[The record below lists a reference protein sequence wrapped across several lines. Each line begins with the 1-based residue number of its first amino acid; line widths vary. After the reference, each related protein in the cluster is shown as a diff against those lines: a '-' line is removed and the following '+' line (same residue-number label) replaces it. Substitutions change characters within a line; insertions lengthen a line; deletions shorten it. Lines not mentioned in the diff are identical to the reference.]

1 MKINFVKTFSI
12 ALGASAM
19 LVVSC
24 GKQDQQQQQAAPEL
38 AVMTV
43 GECDATLESV
53 YPATLRGTND
63 VEIRPQISGF
73 ITKVCVQEGQY
84 VNKGQTLFV
93 IDQVQLQA
101 QVDAAKAAV
110 AQSAAAVDVAQ
121 ANVNTA
127 QTNVNNNKILLD
139 QNIIA
144 ATAYQTSVD
153 GLNAAKAQ
161 LNQAKAAQNSA
172 KANLVS
178 AQKNLSY
185 STVTAPNA
193 GYVGNID
200 NKEGALVSPSSLLT
214 TLSSNGDM
222 EAMFSLN
229 EKEVY
234 ALTQNGAVSLQA
246 ALASL
251 PEVSLKLAT
260 GELYAYKGKIVSV
273 SGVLNTATGSASV
286 KAVFQN
292 PNHTLRTGNTGD
304 ILIPST
310 TQNAIMVPQKATYE
324 VQDMKF
330 VFTVDKENKVHST
343 PIEISKL
350 DDGQNYIVTGGLTPG
365 DVVVV
370 EGVGVSV
377 QDGMEIKPKK

>member
-1 MKINFVKTFSI
+1 
-12 ALGASAM
+12 
-19 LVVSC
+19 
-24 GKQDQQQQQAAPEL
+24 
-38 AVMTV
+38 MTV
-43 GECDATLESV
+43 GECDATLESA
-53 YPATLRGTND
+53 YPATLRGTKD
-63 VEIRPQISGF
+63 VEIRPQITGF

-110 AQSAAAVDVAQ
+110 AQCAASVEVAQ

-144 ATAYQTSVD
+144 PTAYQTSVD

-178 AQKNLSY
+178 AQKNLSF
-185 STVTAPNA
+185 SNVTAPNA
-193 GYVGNID
+193 GYVGTID

-222 EAMFSLN
+222 EAMFSFT
-229 EKEVY
+229 EKEVF
-234 ALTQNGAVSLQA
+234 ALTDNGAVSLQA
-246 ALASL
+246 ALAAL
-251 PEVSLKLAT
+251 PEVSLRLAT
-260 GELYAYKGKIVSV
+260 GEIYSYKGKVVSV
-273 SGVLNTATGSASV
+273 SGVLNTSTGSASV

-292 PNHTLRTGNTGD
+292 PNHALRSGNTGD

-310 TQNAIMVPQKATYE
+310 THNAILVPQKATYE

-330 VFTVDKENKVHST
+330 VFVVDKENKVHST
-343 PIEISKL
+343 PIHISKL
-350 DDGQNYIVTGGLTPG
+350 DDGQNYIVTGGLNNG

>member
-1 MKINFVKTFSI
+1 MKINLMKSLSVM
-12 ALGASAM
+12 LGASA
-19 LVVSC
+19 LLTISC
-24 GKQDQQQQQAAPEL
+24 GQQQQQQQQGAPEL

-43 GECDATLESV
+43 GECDATLESA

-63 VEIRPQISGF
+63 VEIRPQITGF

-110 AQSAAAVDVAQ
+110 AQCAASVEVAQ

-144 ATAYQTSVD
+144 PTAYQTSVD

-178 AQKNLSY
+178 AQKNLSF
-185 STVTAPNA
+185 SNVTAPNA
-193 GYVGNID
+193 GYVGTID

-222 EAMFSLN
+222 EAMFSFT
-229 EKEVY
+229 EKEVF
-234 ALTQNGAVSLQA
+234 ALTDNGAVSLQA
-246 ALASL
+246 ALAAL
-251 PEVSLKLAT
+251 PEVSLRLAT
-260 GELYAYKGKIVSV
+260 GEIYSYKGKVVSV
-273 SGVLNTATGSASV
+273 SGVLNTSTGSASV

-292 PNHTLRTGNTGD
+292 PNHVLRSGNTGD

-310 TQNAIMVPQKATYE
+310 THNAILVPQKATYE

-330 VFTVDKENKVHST
+330 VFVVDKENKVHST
-343 PIEISKL
+343 PIQISKL
-350 DDGQNYIVTGGLTPG
+350 DDGQNYIVTGGLNNG